1 MDSFAFALKME
12 LDGKAYYE
20 KLAEGTAE
28 ASLKKIFYS
37 LAQDELKHFETIQ
50 AMREHHEHKIVS
62 MLDSEV
68 LEEARNVFQALL
80 SEGKQSVQL
89 SSDLAAYQHAMTMEA
104 KSRKFYEDAAKQ
116 EKNPEA
122 AKLLMRIAEEEKKHF
137 NIMDNIYTFMLAPHH
152 FLAWGEFSNLTEYY

>member
-1 MDSFAFALKME
+1 MDSFEFALKME

-20 KLAEGTAE
+20 KLAQETAQ

-50 AMREHHEHKIVS
+50 ALHEQHENKVVS
-62 MLDSEV
+62 MVDSDV

-80 SEGKQSVQL
+80 SERNTVGKL
-89 SSDLAAYQHAMTMEA
+89 STGLAAYQHAMSIEA
-104 KSRKFYEDAAKQ
+104 KSQKFYEDAAKH

-122 AKLLMRIAEEEKKHF
+122 ARLLMKIADEEKKHF
-137 NIMDNIYTFMLAPHH
+137 SIMDNIYTFMLAPHN